1 MYISRVNA
9 TSNLSWPYLVRIH
22 ILYSSKPHVYAS
34 PEFSTLP
41 LTHDERT
48 WLENNCPYFKPVYL
62 DYLYAYRFKPS
73 QVQVSFVPRA
83 SDSSEGRIEIDVSG
97 PWVEAILWEV
107 PLMATLSEI
116 YFTTADN
123 DWSDDDQAGAFA

>member
-1 MYISRVNA
+1 
-9 TSNLSWPYLVRIH
+9 VRIH
-22 ILYSSKPHVYAS
+22 IRYSSEIPFVDVYAS
-34 PEFSTLP
+34 PEFSTLS

-48 WLENNCPYFKPVYL
+48 WLENNCPYFKPAYV
-62 DYLYAYRFKPS
+62 DYLSAYRFNPS

-83 SDSSEGRIEIDVSG
+83 PDSNEGRIEIDVSG
-97 PWVEAILWEV
+97 LWVETIFWEV

-123 DWSDDDQAGAFA
+123 DWSDDGQAGEFA